1 MRSPLLLG
9 LLFLALAPGPAAAR
23 ELGAYQRPALRQA
36 IAKLT
41 HDAIWAHVKHLP
53 APSPAADLGSPAG
66 VFVTISKDGVTRGCW
81 GTVAPRSGS
90 LGAELA
96 ANAVKA
102 LSHDYRQ
109 QPIQPR
115 ELAGLVAH
123 VSVVGELEPVD
134 GPADLQPRKFGLLV
148 SGGGKGGVLL
158 PGEAATATW
167 QVATCRR
174 KAGLKPRDHARLYR
188 FETAVVGPITLAE

>member
-1 MRSPLLLG
+1 MRSPLILTLA
-9 LLFLALAPGPAAAR
+9 LLALAPAASAR
-23 ELGAYQRPALRQA
+23 ELKTYQRPAMRTA

-53 APSPAADLGSPAG
+53 PPSADLGGPAG
-66 VFVTISKDGVTRGCW
+66 VFVTISKAGVTRGCW
-81 GTVAPRSGS
+81 GTVAPRNGS

-115 ELAGLVAH
+115 ELAELVAH
-123 VSVVGELEPVD
+123 VSVVGELDPVD
-134 GPADLQPRKFGLLV
+134 GPAELQPRKFGLLV
-148 SGGGKGGVLL
+148 SGNGKGGVLL
-158 PGEAATATW
+158 PGEAATAAW
-167 QVATCRR
+167 AVATCRR
-174 KAGLKPRDHARLYR
+174 KAGLSARERARMYK
-188 FETAVVGPITLAE
+188 FETAVVGPVSLAE

>member
-1 MRSPLLLG
+1 MRLAASLLLTS
-9 LLFLALAPGPAAAR
+9 LVLVPAASAR
-23 ELGAYQRPALRQA
+23 ELKDYNRPALKVV

-41 HDAIWAHVKHLP
+41 HDAIWAYLKHQP
-53 APSPAADLGSPAG
+53 APSADLGAPAG

-81 GTVAPRSGS
+81 GTVSPRAGS
-90 LGAELA
+90 LDQERA

-109 QPIQPR
+109 QPSQPR

-123 VSVVGELEPVD
+123 VSIVGDLEPVD
-134 GPADLQPRKFGLLV
+134 GPRALQPRKFGLLV
-148 SGGGKGGVLL
+148 SGNGKGGVLL
-158 PGEAATATW
+158 PGEAATAAW

-174 KAGLKPRDHARLYR
+174 KAGLEPRERARLYR
-188 FETAVVGPITLAE
+188 FQTAVVGPISLAE